1 MGRWQDR
8 RCPLDRGRRMTEPP
22 IDPRAMLAVAERGA
36 RSVLRSR
43 PDIDDAVQDAC
54 LRAVSRFQVG
64 VHLGDAEAWMF
75 RVAQNCARRLLD
87 RERRYRGSKVEVE
100 ELASAGVEGVGGEV
114 LDLAAQGAL
123 EVLQVYG
130 HMLTRRQ
137 REVVGAAIEPGV
149 SMREAARRF
158 GTDSSTFRRDL
169 LRAALRIRS
178 RMAPPQD
185 P

>member
-1 MGRWQDR
+1 
-8 RCPLDRGRRMTEPP
+8 MTEPP

-54 LRAVSRFQVG
+54 FRALSRFQVG

-75 RVAQNCARRLLD
+75 RVAQNSARRLLA
-87 RERRYRGSKVEVE
+87 RERRYRCSKVEVE
-100 ELASAGVEGVGGEV
+100 ELASAGVEGVRGEV

-130 HMLTRRQ
+130 HMLARRQ

-169 LRAALRIRS
+169 LRAALIIRS